1 MKPNR
6 ILLGLVL
13 AGVVLWGGYRAYR
26 AHLNL
31 VTLNVRNME
40 VRKVVSKIEWQT
52 WERILVNKDVSGM
65 VTLNV
70 ESVPLDEVLNIVGLQ
85 TDSRWTALY
94 PIYSSSKSEVA
105 FKKSVRGD
113 LTPEDNGWSNLQ
125 KIPAWQKSVA
135 NGFANTA
142 RSENKLVSAL
152 ITNKDLNFA
161 ALALSRFSRAL
172 VVPEDGANGTIN
184 LKLEQIPFN
193 KAVAQV
199 AKQAHR
205 KWDEIYALQPLRTAV
220 AMRKE
225 TNDVGNATTTA
236 TATVPKRIRV
246 DKPDEM
252 TNAPEIVAEA
262 MMATMTPEQRKEAQ
276 ERMQTMQQI
285 QALPEGE
292 RQQKMQE
299 MAAQAAQASEGDM
312 EDRIQNRLKNG
323 TVEQRIAHDRQQL
336 AKQRQPDQK
345 K

>member
-13 AGVVLWGGYRAYR
+13 VGAVLWGGYRAYR

-40 VRKVVSKIEWQT
+40 VRKVISKLEWQT

-105 FKKSVRGD
+105 FKKVVRGD
-113 LTPEDNGWSNLQ
+113 LTAEDNGWSNLQ
-125 KIPAWQKSVA
+125 KIPNWQKSVA

-142 RSENKLVSAL
+142 RSENKLVSAQ
-152 ITNKDLNFA
+152 IANKDLNFA

-184 LKLEQIPFN
+184 LKLEQVPFN
-193 KAVAQV
+193 KAVARV

-205 KWDEIYALQPLRTAV
+205 KWDEIYALQPLRTAL

-225 TNDVGNATTTA
+225 TNDVSNGTA
-236 TATVPKRIRV
+236 TATVTKRV
-246 DKPDEM
+246 QVTKPDEM

-285 QALPEGE
+285 QALPDGE
-292 RQQKMQE
+292 RQQRMQE
-299 MAAQAAQASEGDM
+299 MAAQAKQASQAGLE
-312 EDRIQNRLKNG
+312 ERIQQRLKNG
-323 TVEQRIAHDRQQL
+323 TVDQRIAHDRQKL
-336 AKQRQPDQK
+336 SKQQADPK

>member
-1 MKPNR
+1 MGF
-6 ILLGLVL
+6 ILVG
-13 AGVVLWGGYRAYR
+13 AVLWGGYRAYR
-26 AHLNL
+26 AHFNL

-94 PIYSSSKSEVA
+94 PIYSSGKSEVA
-105 FKKSVRGD
+105 FKKVVRGD
-113 LTPEDNGWSNLQ
+113 LVADENGWSNLQ

-184 LKLEQIPFN
+184 LKLEQAPFN

-225 TNDVGNATTTA
+225 TNDVSNGTA
-236 TATVPKRIRV
+236 TATIPKRV
-246 DKPDEM
+246 QVVKPDEM

-276 ERMQTMQQI
+276 ERMQTLQQI
-285 QALPEGE
+285 RALPDGE

-299 MAAQAAQASEGDM
+299 MAAQAAQGSEGDM

-336 AKQRQPDQK
+336 AKQRPADQK